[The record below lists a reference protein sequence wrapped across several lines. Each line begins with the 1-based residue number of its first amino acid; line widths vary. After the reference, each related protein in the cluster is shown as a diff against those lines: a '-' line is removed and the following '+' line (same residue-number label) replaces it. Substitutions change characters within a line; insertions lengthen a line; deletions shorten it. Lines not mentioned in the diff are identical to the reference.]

1 MDRIANI
8 ISANYPDVKII
19 DESTLRSS
27 GTGYIY
33 PPLDDSTTD
42 SVVKFVESG
51 RLGYMIRLE
60 FVNELGETTHSSII
74 LHQKYSDS
82 MKIVSIFASSIFYP
96 DCIVRDY
103 DEYDFFERF
112 ERLMRGET
120 ISEWPGSGKPS
131 ESEHKYVIKICR
143 TAI

>member
-8 ISANYPDVKII
+8 IGANYSDVKMI

-33 PPLDDSTTD
+33 PPLDDLTTD

-51 RLGYMIRLE
+51 RLGYMIHLE
-60 FVNELGETTHSSII
+60 FVNESGETTYSSII
-74 LHQKYSDS
+74 LHQRYSDS
-82 MKIVSIFASSIFYP
+82 MKIVSIFASSSFYP

-103 DEYDFFERF
+103 HEGEFFERF
-112 ERLMRGET
+112 ERLMKGET
-120 ISEWPGSGKPS
+120 IREWPGYTKLS
-131 ESEHKYVIKICR
+131 ETEHKYSIKIFN
-143 TAI
+143 TTS

>member
-8 ISANYPDVKII
+8 ISANYSDVKII
-19 DESTLRSS
+19 DESTLRFS

-33 PPLDDSTTD
+33 PLLDDSTTD

-51 RLGYMIRLE
+51 RLGYMIQLE
-60 FVNELGETTHSSII
+60 LVNELGETTHSSII
-74 LHQKYSDS
+74 LHQRYSDS
-82 MKIVSIFASSIFYP
+82 MKTVSIFASSIFYP

-103 DEYDFFERF
+103 YEGDFFERF
-112 ERLMRGET
+112 ERLMKGET
-120 ISEWPGSGKPS
+120 ISEWPGSSKLS

-143 TAI
+143 TTT